1 MTRGHDHPSYGH
13 GGGHVLKSNQS
24 PEYLSVGR
32 YTAADLCHHL
42 QRHRGH
48 PVPRVTFKKWRHH
61 LGITPDQHLLYT
73 EFDRDALTG
82 LVNWLNRGG
91 RIKPYV
97 LQFTKLIGEIQNH
110 G

>member
-1 MTRGHDHPSYGH
+1 MKP
-13 GGGHVLKSNQS
+13 NQS
-24 PEYLSVGR
+24 PGYLTQGKH
-32 YTAADLCHHL
+32 TASDLRHLL
-42 QRHRGH
+42 QRIRGR
-48 PVPRVTFKKWRHH
+48 PVPAVTLKKWRYH
-61 LGITPDQHLLYT
+61 LGIEPDHDLLYT

-97 LQFTKLIGEIQNH
+97 QQFKQLIGEIQTH